1 MKRLNFLIIA
11 FLSSTSILFSQQK
24 PTSSSQDFWNEL
36 NKHCGKTFEGTITE
50 GGKAGDGFT
59 GKKLI
64 MHIKSCSEK
73 QILIPFN
80 VGENLSRTWILTKN
94 DKGLIQLK
102 HDHRKKDGSNDEVTM
117 YGGTTT
123 NQGSKNLQMFPADEE
138 TRQNIAYAASNVWWI
153 TIDDKTFTYN
163 LKRIGTP
170 RIFSVSFDLTKE
182 KKTPKPSWGW

>member
-1 MKRLNFLIIA
+1 MKQLTILIVA
-11 FLSSTSILFSQQK
+11 FLSTTSILFSQQK

-36 NKHCGKTFEGTITE
+36 SKHCGKTFEGTIIE
-50 GGKAGDGFT
+50 GGKEGDGFT

-64 MHIKSCSEK
+64 MHIKSCNEK

-80 VGENLSRTWILTKN
+80 VGENLSRTWILTKS
-94 DKGLIQLK
+94 DIGLIQLK
-102 HDHRKKDGSNDEVTM
+102 HDHRKEDGSNDEITM
-117 YGGTTT
+117 YGGTST

-138 TRQNIAYAASNVWWI
+138 TRQNIAYASSNVWWI
-153 TIDDKTFTYN
+153 TIDEKTFTYN

-170 RIFSVSFDLTKE
+170 RIFRFFFDLTKE